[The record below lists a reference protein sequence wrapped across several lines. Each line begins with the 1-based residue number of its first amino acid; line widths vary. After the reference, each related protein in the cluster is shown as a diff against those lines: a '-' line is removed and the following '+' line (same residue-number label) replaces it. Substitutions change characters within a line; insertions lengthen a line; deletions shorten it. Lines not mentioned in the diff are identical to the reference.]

1 MSTLIGRIICK
12 DGEDVDSDAPNT
24 GIVESAFD
32 ITYTGVAVSSHN
44 SLAGLNG
51 GIAGEYYHMD
61 ATQYGYVTTP
71 EPEGLGA
78 DFLHGIGDVATTL
91 SFDDVTHVFTISGTN
106 WFYSYQ
112 GRRVDIPTSATI
124 DLDTAGVGFPATE
137 LYFIYFAD
145 DSGVLTVTTT
155 PWDLEIHCPV
165 SLVYWNSVTGTGTG
179 AVTDERHGF
188 RRDIQWHLWAHS
200 TLNTR
205 FISGLELT
213 FPSVGTPN
221 QIDIAAGVVADEDIR
236 HAIPNTTNT
245 RIFYETAADVFT
257 FRDDTE
263 PYLDTNSNGN
273 PEWPHTGSSYTPTE
287 LTPGFYMPVFC
298 YGTGDEDRPIY
309 ISVPSMSAS
318 NLYGDVSS
326 AREQLPPTVSFA
338 AEWKLLYR
346 FIYDDSGA
354 FFYDQVQDDF
364 RFAVGSTGGGT
375 LTDISAVATSFAP
388 YSTISSTNV
397 QAAIEELL
405 DEAGGGATLADD
417 TTTNADY
424 YPTMSFT
431 TSGTF
436 SDATISTTKLY
447 FNPSTGTLNSTVFN
461 TLSDASYKVNVAP
474 INNATDIIKQLE
486 GVGFNW
492 KDNGNKSYGVIAQEL
507 EKVIPDL
514 VSGDDVKSVNYNGLI
529 AFLINAVKEMSD
541 RIEELENK

>member
-1 MSTLIGRIICK
+1 
-12 DGEDVDSDAPNT
+12 
-24 GIVESAFD
+24 
-32 ITYTGVAVSSHN
+32 
-44 SLAGLNG
+44 
-51 GIAGEYYHMD
+51 
-61 ATQYGYVTTP
+61 
-71 EPEGLGA
+71 
-78 DFLHGIGDVATTL
+78 
-91 SFDDVTHVFTISGTN
+91 
-106 WFYSYQ
+106 
-112 GRRVDIPTSATI
+112 
-124 DLDTAGVGFPATE
+124 
-137 LYFIYFAD
+137 
-145 DSGVLTVTTT
+145 
-155 PWDLEIHCPV
+155 
-165 SLVYWNSVTGTGTG
+165 
-179 AVTDERHGF
+179 
-188 RRDIQWHLWAHS
+188 
-200 TLNTR
+200 
-205 FISGLELT
+205 
-213 FPSVGTPN
+213 
-221 QIDIAAGVVADEDIR
+221 
-236 HAIPNTTNT
+236 
-245 RIFYETAADVFT
+245 
-257 FRDDTE
+257 
-263 PYLDTNSNGN
+263 
-273 PEWPHTGSSYTPTE
+273 
-287 LTPGFYMPVFC
+287 
-298 YGTGDEDRPIY
+298 
-309 ISVPSMSAS
+309 MSAS

-354 FFYDQVQDDF
+354 FFYDQAQDDF